1 MEDVLGGVDGL
12 LVHGDHQHGAHI
24 AVEDSEYHL
33 VCIYTLKKITFVI
46 HLVTL
51 PTHLL
56 LL

>member
-24 AVEDSEYHL
+24 AVKDSGDHL
-33 VCIYTLKKITFVI
+33 VCIHTLKKITFVS

-56 LL
+56 